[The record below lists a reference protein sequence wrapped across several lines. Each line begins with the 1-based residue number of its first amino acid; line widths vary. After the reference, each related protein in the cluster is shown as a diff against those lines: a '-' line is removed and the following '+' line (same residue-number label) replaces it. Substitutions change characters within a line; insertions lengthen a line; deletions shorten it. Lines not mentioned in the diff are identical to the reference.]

1 MSVTLTETKL
11 YTLDPTAVEKLVA
24 RYRAPMEYF
33 AMTFVGDSAFA
44 EDVVSEA
51 IVRLL
56 IKKPSLR
63 DERAL
68 KTYLYTATKNA
79 AIDFLRKRKR
89 EKNRLEEEKR
99 LALADIRYI
108 EESVVKN
115 EEQKSVLSALK
126 VLREEYREALY
137 LQFFEGFSVDE
148 ICAVTGKKK
157 KQVYNVL
164 ARAKTALAAILKK
177 EEKPL

>member
-1 MSVTLTETKL
+1 MSVTLTEIKL
-11 YTLDPTAVEKLVA
+11 YTLDPAAVEKLVA
-24 RYRAPMEYF
+24 RYRAPLEYF
-33 AMTFVGDSAFA
+33 AMTFVGDSALA

-51 IVRLL
+51 IVKLL
-56 IKKPSLR
+56 IKKPSLK

-68 KTYLYTATKNA
+68 KTYLYTATKHV
-79 AIDFLRKRKR
+79 AIDLLRKRKR
-89 EKNRLEEEKR
+89 EKKRLEEEKR

-108 EESVVKN
+108 EETVVKN
-115 EEQKSVLSALK
+115 EEQKKVLTALK
-126 VLREEYREALY
+126 SLPVEYRQALY

-157 KQVYNVL
+157 KQAYNVL